1 MFVKTKTWSC
11 VVRDRVAVLTFTRPP
26 KNYLDFGSIAELGDL
41 MESLAQQSTEVSVV
55 MLTGGVDG
63 YFIAHGD
70 LSDLQKAGRGEAPGG
85 MESWLKLTDLIRDM
99 PQPVV
104 AAIDGQAWGA
114 GNELA
119 MACQL
124 RVGSTRAHLGNP
136 EVKIGIIPGGGGS
149 QRLPRLVGAGPAA
162 DAILRG
168 RVFRAEEALAL
179 GWLNAVLPAEGFVEA
194 ATSWCQQMAA
204 FPKGALYASKKVLV
218 KGLELPL
225 TDGIKMEIEEFLK
238 LVGTSK
244 EVQAL
249 IEKESRPVE
258 PFGNGVR
265 DAERFQAEMSL
276 NQSFE
281 KGDSDG

>member
-1 MFVKTKTWSC
+1 
-11 VVRDRVAVLTFTRPP
+11 
-26 KNYLDFGSIAELGDL
+26 
-41 MESLAQQSTEVSVV
+41 

-85 MESWLKLTDLIRDM
+85 MESWLEVTDLLRDM

-119 MACQL
+119 LACQL

-149 QRLPRLVGAGPAA
+149 QRLPRLIGAGPAA
-162 DAILRG
+162 DALLRC

-179 GWLNAVLPAEGFVEA
+179 GWLNAVLPVDGFVDA
-194 ATSWCQQMAA
+194 ATSWCQEMGA
-204 FPKGALYASKKVLV
+204 FPPAALFASKKVLIA
-218 KGLELPL
+218 GLGLPL
-225 TDGIKMEIEEFLK
+225 AEGVKMEIEEFLK
-238 LVGTSK
+238 LV
-244 EVQAL
+244 A
-249 IEKESRPVE
+249 
-258 PFGNGVR
+258 
-265 DAERFQAEMSL
+265 
-276 NQSFE
+276 
-281 KGDSDG
+281 

>member
-1 MFVKTKTWSC
+1 MQTQTQLEQNRLVELTKNWRC

-26 KNYLDFGSIAELGDL
+26 KNYLDFGSIAELGSL
-41 MESLAQQSTEVSVV
+41 LESLAKQSTDVSVV

-63 YFIAHGD
+63 FFIAHGD
-70 LSDLQKAGRGEAPGG
+70 LTDLQKAGRGEAPGG

-149 QRLPRLVGAGPAA
+149 QRLPRLIGAGPAA

-179 GWLNAVLPAEGFVEA
+179 GWLNAVLPAEGFVDA
-194 ATSWCQQMAA
+194 ATSWCQEMAA
-204 FPKGALYASKKVLV
+204 LPSAALFASKKVLV
-218 KGLELPL
+218 TGLQLPL
-225 TDGIKMEIEEFLK
+225 ADGIKMEIEEFLK
-238 LVGTSK
+238 LVGSSA
-244 EVQAL
+244 EVDAL
-249 IEKESRPVE
+249 IKEQSR
-258 PFGNGVR
+258 NR
-265 DAERFQAEMSL
+265 
-276 NQSFE
+276 
-281 KGDSDG
+281 